1 MIASLRA
8 DLIRLRTLRSSY
20 VVPTVMLGL
29 VALITGSSLT
39 QAGSSGMTT
48 ATQLREPVTASAGIM
63 LAVGMA
69 LFAAIR
75 VGGEYRYDTMGQR
88 LLATPHRRRLL
99 ASILALHGLLGMVVA
114 GLGLAIGL
122 GIAYPM
128 LADDDLSMHMT
139 PSILAATLFA
149 VVMFSLIGVSCAI
162 ILRSQAATVLVIVG
176 AFVAEKLVGILMG
189 GGAAEY
195 LPYGSLTPLLRLEGA
210 GIGAAPAAG
219 ALALVALLLMTT
231 AAVLF
236 DRRDITP

>member
-8 DLIRLRTLRSSY
+8 DLVRLRTLPSSY

-63 LAVGMA
+63 LAIGMA
-69 LFAAIR
+69 LFAAMR
-75 VGGEYRYDTMGQR
+75 VGGEYRYDTMSQR
-88 LLATPHRRRLL
+88 LLAMPDRRRLL
-99 ASILALHGLLGMVVA
+99 ASILTLHGVLGMVVA
-114 GLGLAIGL
+114 ALGLAIGL

-128 LADDDLSMHMT
+128 LAGDDLSMHLT
-139 PSILAATLFA
+139 PSILAAPVFA
-149 VVMFSLIGVSCAI
+149 VVVFSLIGASCAI
-162 ILRSQAATVLVIVG
+162 ILRSQAAAVLVIVG
-176 AFVAEKLVGILMG
+176 AFVAEKLVGIFV

-210 GIGAAPAAG
+210 GTGAAPAAG
-219 ALALVALLLMTT
+219 ALGLTALLLMTT